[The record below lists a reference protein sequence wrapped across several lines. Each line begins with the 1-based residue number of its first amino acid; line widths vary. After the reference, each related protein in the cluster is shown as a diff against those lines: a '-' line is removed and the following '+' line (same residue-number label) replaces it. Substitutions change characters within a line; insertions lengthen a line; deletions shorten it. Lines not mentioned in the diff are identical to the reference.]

1 MQSLTKAK
9 DVIID
14 FGTRAITKQNFSRM
28 FCIPKS
34 ALVNLGIT
42 SGDKIKVELV
52 ECSEDDE
59 RYLKLTPVNVDDSND
74 DEDDEDEDEDEDE
87 DDDDEDEDE

>member
-1 MQSLTKAK
+1 MQRLDKAK

-42 SGDKIKVELV
+42 SEDKVKVELV
-52 ECSEDDE
+52 ECPEDDE
-59 RYLKLTPVNVDDSND
+59 RYLKLTPVMADDSNDED
-74 DEDDEDEDEDEDE
+74 DEDDEDEDDE
-87 DDDDEDEDE
+87 DDEEEDD